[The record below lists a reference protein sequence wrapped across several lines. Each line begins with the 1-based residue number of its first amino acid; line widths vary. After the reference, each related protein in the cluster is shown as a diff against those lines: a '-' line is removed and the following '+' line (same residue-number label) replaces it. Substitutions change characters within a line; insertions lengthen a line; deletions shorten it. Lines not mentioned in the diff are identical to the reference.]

1 MALRVDKFGKGLLV
15 VVLKLVR
22 RESGAPLVDDML
34 RQIEH
39 VFRYLHILDVIEVL
53 VLRAA
58 GLNKRA
64 EAGSFAKMPVLS
76 KGPPAPPVPMIS

>member
-1 MALRVDKFGKGLLV
+1 
-15 VVLKLVR
+15 
-22 RESGAPLVDDML
+22 ML

-39 VFRYLHILDVIEVL
+39 VFCYLHILDVIQAL